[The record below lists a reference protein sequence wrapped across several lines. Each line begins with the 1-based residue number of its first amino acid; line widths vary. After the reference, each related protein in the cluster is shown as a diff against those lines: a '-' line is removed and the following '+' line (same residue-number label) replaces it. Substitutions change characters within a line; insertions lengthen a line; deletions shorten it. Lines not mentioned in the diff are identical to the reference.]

1 MDRSNT
7 WKFFHYH
14 QRESLIHRIQLD
26 MPIYSLVFLFLQLSY
41 PLWIK
46 ESLNLFVFVW
56 KLQRFRFPA
65 SFLLFRRQPPDAGR
79 LHLRDAA
86 ARRLEYRCT
95 YRTPASSPLGAAAR
109 RALRLGQPPQL
120 DSTRP
125 RLHSSTGCR
134 RLRSSPRAAS
144 VSRLWSTWTDNAASP
159 YIPVADSAALLLP
172 FPLAG
177 AVTVSPWGIF
187 VDFILLLSSISD
199 VIEVQI
205 RD

>member
-1 MDRSNT
+1 
-7 WKFFHYH
+7 
-14 QRESLIHRIQLD
+14 

-46 ESLNLFVFVW
+46 EFLNLFVFVW

-134 RLRSSPRAAS
+134 RLRSSPRAVS
-144 VSRLWSTWTDNAASP
+144 VSRLWSTWTDDAASP
-159 YIPVADSAALLLP
+159 YPGGRLRRSTSPLPAGRRRDREPVRY
-172 FPLAG
+172 
-177 AVTVSPWGIF
+177 
-187 VDFILLLSSISD
+187 
-199 VIEVQI
+199 I
-205 RD
+205 RRFHPTPVLNFWCDRGSN